1 MFNSFFTLGIGISL
15 LINPLRVKSEELSNR
30 FCEQSIRKELNKLN
44 SEKQE
49 FRKPFLSKTQ
59 VIDINN
65 DQKKEIL
72 IERSLGGNCC
82 PPKLEI
88 VYFTSKCYPRKYEF
102 SKYERV
108 WGGWEVV
115 DFKKTN
121 EGTLLSAN
129 NRIEGFDNRKLEV
142 NTVNYLFDG
151 KSFNFHSKIIKK
163 EIDAISEIRTSD
175 LKIDTPYEKKTFL
188 VYDINNDQKKEI
200 ISCNYWDRWGRF
212 TNCSIKVQD
221 LDEDIKINFNPKRL
235 GILKEKSNGWNILV
249 FDHDTKYFFNPK
261 IKNYEKMILNSF

>member
-15 LINPLRVKSEELSNR
+15 IINPLKVKSEKLSNSL
-30 FCEQSIRKELNKLN
+30 CEESIRKELNNLT

-59 VIDINN
+59 VMDINN

-102 SKYERV
+102 SKYEWV

-115 DFKKTN
+115 DFKKIN
-121 EGTLLSAN
+121 EGQLLSADN
-129 NRIEGFDNRKLEV
+129 SLEGFDNKKLEV
-142 NTVNYLFDG
+142 NTVNYFFDG
-151 KSFNFHSKIIKK
+151 KSFNFHSKIFKK
-163 EIDAISEIRTSD
+163 ELEALAEIRTSD
-175 LKIDTPYEKKTFL
+175 LKINTPHEKQSFL

-200 ISCNYWDRWGRF
+200 ISCNYWGRWGRF
-212 TNCSIKVQD
+212 TNCSIKVHGF
-221 LDEDIKINFNPKRL
+221 EKDIKINISPKRL
-235 GILKEKSNGWNILV
+235 GILKEKKNKWNILV
-249 FDHDTKYFFNPK
+249 IDHDEKYIFNPK
-261 IKNYEKMILNSF
+261 TFTYQKV

>member
-30 FCEQSIRKELNKLN
+30 FCEQSIRKELNKLT
-44 SEKQE
+44 SEKQN
-49 FRKPFLSKTQ
+49 FRKYYLSKTE

-102 SKYERV
+102 SKYAWV

-121 EGTLLSAN
+121 EGQILIAD
-129 NRIEGFDNRKLEV
+129 NRLEGFDNKKLEV
-142 NTVNYLFDG
+142 NTVNYFFDG
-151 KSFNFHSKIIKK
+151 ESFNFHSKIIKK

-175 LKIDTPYEKKTFL
+175 LKIDTTDEKQTFL

-221 LDEDIKINFNPKRL
+221 LDEDIKMNFYPKRL
-235 GILKEKSNGWNILV
+235 GILKEIRNGWNILV
-249 FDHDTKYFFNPK
+249 LDHDEKYFYNPLTNNYD
-261 IKNYEKMILNSF
+261 KNQSHK